1 VTSANAILTTDSAK
15 RRATAATGELSVT
28 TEQDRVP
35 SRAKAAYAMGGT
47 TDIFG
52 HWLYNNLASPVFN
65 VFLGLSPT
73 QVSLGTGTAR
83 LVDAFT
89 DPLFGW
95 LSDNTRSRWG
105 RRRPYVLFGSILS
118 GLALPCMFM
127 ASRSWGSSA
136 ILAFMIISAVVYAPI
151 ISSYNMP
158 YQSLGAELTPE
169 YHERT
174 SVMSWKAVTQKIAG
188 MLVGYSV
195 WFTTRP
201 WFNDPA
207 TGRPDV
213 ARGAVWAGAVCG
225 AIMILSGLLNFAFVR
240 ERYYTKA
247 KSQDKVGFFAMFRD
261 TFGCKPYLLVLAI
274 ALVYAVPSGFAG
286 GLNFYVITYY
296 VFSGDM
302 ADAGGILGA
311 GGVAYGA
318 CGLAGIPAAAW
329 LSRRLGKPKALT
341 VVLLAGLVGFASAW
355 WLYTPKAA
363 WLSVVC
369 SGFNGMAATG
379 LWVILPSMCADVV
392 DFDELSSGQRREGAY
407 ASTFSWMLKLGWS
420 ASALA
425 VGPLL
430 QMTGFDATLPQSAY
444 TLQSMRVLFTVTPVV
459 ALLIAAVFL
468 HFFPLT
474 QARMVKIRAELE
486 LRRGAV

>member
-1 VTSANAILTTDSAK
+1 MTSADANLATDST
-15 RRATAATGELSVT
+15 RGRASAATGDISVT

-35 SRAKAAYAMGGT
+35 FRAKLAYAVGGT

-127 ASRSWGSSA
+127 ASPSWSPSA
-136 ILAFMIISAVVYAPI
+136 ILAFVIISAIVYAPI

-174 SVMSWKAVTQKIAG
+174 SVMSWKAATQKIAG
-188 MLVGYSV
+188 MLVGYGV
-195 WFTTRP
+195 WFATRS
-201 WFNDPA
+201 WFADPA
-207 TGRPDV
+207 TGRPNV
-213 ARGAVWAGAVCG
+213 ARGAVWAGAICG
-225 AIMILSGLLNFAFVR
+225 AIMIVSGLFSFAFVR
-240 ERYYTKA
+240 ERYYAKA
-247 KSQDKVGFFAMFRD
+247 QSQVRVGFLAMFRD
-261 TFGCKPYLLVLAI
+261 TFGCKPYLALLVI

-286 GLNFYVITYY
+286 GLNFYVVTYY

-302 ADAGGILGA
+302 TDAGGILGA

-318 CGLAGIPAAAW
+318 CGLAGIPVAAW

-341 VVLLAGLVGFASAW
+341 VVLLAGLAGFGSAW
-355 WLYTPKAA
+355 WLYTPEAA
-363 WLSVVC
+363 WLTVVC

-392 DFDELSSGQRREGAY
+392 DFDELSSHQRREGAY
-407 ASTFSWMLKLGWS
+407 ASTFSWTLKLGWS

-430 QMTGFDATLPQSAY
+430 QWTGFDATLPQSAY
-444 TLQSMRVLFTVTPVV
+444 TLRAMRVLFAVTPVV
-459 ALLIAAVFL
+459 ALLIAVVSVQ
-468 HFFPLT
+468 FFPLT
-474 QARMVKIRAELE
+474 QERMVEIRAELE
-486 LRRGAV
+486 ARRGAV